1 MTVMIGKNV
10 DVNLYVLSEPKYAFI
25 KWYSNTT
32 LLSQSAKYSMLEKI
46 MIVDDDFHGKI
57 VQLDGYKLTLV
68 INAVRIEDATF
79 YRLLLSNGI
88 GDVVEHIVFLEIGSK
103 FNQNVWSKI
112 GLSPEIYA
120 IMSLVECGHLKSILH
135 LAIFICQI

>member
-103 FNQNVWSKI
+103 FNQNV
-112 GLSPEIYA
+112 
-120 IMSLVECGHLKSILH
+120 
-135 LAIFICQI
+135 